1 MGHTYRSCTNILC
14 NLLRHYICSPNYYQ
28 NTSATNLTVSRL
40 TKGVT
45 YYFRVVATNSC
56 PSTANSNTANATT
69 TDPPVSCTNLGNFT
83 LNTSPG
89 ANSVNLSW
97 NTPSG
102 TAPSSYSVYYGTTS
116 PANTLSSSTS
126 SNSATISGLQV
137 VLLTTSELLRIIVV
151 VIVHQQDLLQLA
163 LGHRHLHRAHC
174 HKYPPLTSVLLGP
187 TNSGYSQCSKRYKP
201 YYLYCSIWSRWQ
213 LR

>member
-1 MGHTYRSCTNILC
+1 MA
-14 NLLRHYICSPNYYQ
+14 LLAASDYYQ
-28 NTSATNLTVSRL
+28 TTSATNFTVSRL

-126 SNSATISGLQV
+126 SNSATINGLASS
-137 VLLTTSELLRIIVV
+137 TTYYFRIV
-151 VIVHQQDLLQLA
+151 A
-163 LGHRHLHRAHC
+163 
-174 HKYPPLTSVLLGP
+174 
-187 TNSGYSQCSKRYKP
+187 TNSCSNSTSTGSATTGSGTPPPPSCTLPQISSFNVSTTRTTN
-201 YYLYCSIWSRWQ
+201 
-213 LR
+213 